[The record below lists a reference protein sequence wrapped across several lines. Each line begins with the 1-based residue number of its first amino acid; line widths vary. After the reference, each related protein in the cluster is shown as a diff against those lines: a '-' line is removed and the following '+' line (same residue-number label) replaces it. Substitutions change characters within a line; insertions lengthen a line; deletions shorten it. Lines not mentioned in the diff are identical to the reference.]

1 MASPE
6 KDKWQSAMQ
15 EDLISLNDNSVWTL
29 VARPKDRKVITGR
42 WVYKIKTDE
51 QGNIDKFKARYVAK
65 GFMQVPGL
73 DFHETYALTC
83 KPETMRT
90 LLALAAQWGLH
101 LYQMDVK
108 TAYLNSLLT
117 EIVYMEQPEGFTE
130 GKDKVCLLQRS
141 VYGLK
146 QAGRDWYQTLSYF
159 LEETGFNRSKNDY
172 CLFTSNVEDDLCY
185 VLVWVDDIISGYK
198 NKGRIKKLREDFN
211 QPSKMDD
218 RGPLLWFMGMAI
230 NQQLGTLMSAS
241 DGLV

>member
-15 EDLISLNDNSVWTL
+15 EEVNSLNGNSIWTL
-29 VARPKDRKVITGR
+29 VDRPKDREVITGH

-51 QGNIDKFKARYVAK
+51 QGNIDKLKARYVAK
-65 GFMQVPGL
+65 GSMQVPGL
-73 DFHETYALTC
+73 GFHETYASTC
-83 KPETMRT
+83 KPETMRI

-101 LYQMDVK
+101 LHQMDVK
-108 TAYLNSLLT
+108 TAYLNSPLT

-146 QAGRDWYQTLSYF
+146 QAGRDWYQTLSPF

-172 CLFTSNVEDDLCY
+172 CLFTSNVEDELCY
-185 VLVWVDDIISGYK
+185 VLVWVDDIIIGCK

-211 QPSKMDD
+211 QRFSMDD
-218 RGPLLWFMGMAI
+218 RGPL
-230 NQQLGTLMSAS
+230 
-241 DGLV
+241 

>member
-172 CLFTSNVEDDLCY
+172 CLFTSNVEDELCY

-211 QPSKMDD
+211 QPSKMDN

-230 NQQLGTLMSAS
+230 NQQPGTMMSAS